1 MSILRRIVTYL
12 RSRHDQDADA
22 PAHEAASATAAGQQE
37 EALRERLTHDPNDL
51 EAFAELAGLVRRR
64 TEGTEQPAPLIAD
77 SGGFDLRSWN
87 RASRW
92 ALAEEL
98 AGNPRA
104 WYPLIELARLSLDD
118 DHEAA
123 MRRLSTACERDRS
136 GRALEEAIKML
147 RAQHQPAE
155 AWALGVGHWAPA
167 DQTPEAGRQVVLA
180 ALDADRPG
188 EARTHLQNLTEYGA
202 EQPGTAGVVAELEP
216 FVTAAQERAAS
227 NEQ

>member
-1 MSILRRIVTYL
+1 MGILQRLADYL
-12 RSRHDQDADA
+12 RPKRSTEAGTEHAEAVQAEDA
-22 PAHEAASATAAGQQE
+22 EALEAT
-37 EALRERLTHDPNDL
+37 LRERLHDDPNDL
-51 EAFAELAGLVRRR
+51 QAFARLAELVRRR
-64 TEGTEQPAPLIAD
+64 AESAEQHDPLIAEAAGAD
-77 SGGFDLRSWN
+77 VNARI
-87 RASRW
+87 RAAQW

-118 DHEAA
+118 DHDAA
-123 MRRLSTACERDRS
+123 LRRLGTACERDRS

-155 AWALGVGHWAPA
+155 ALALGVGHWAPG

-180 ALDADRPG
+180 ALDAGRAD
-188 EARTHLQNLTEYGA
+188 EARTHLENLAEYGA
-202 EQPGTAGVVAELEP
+202 EQPGTTEVVAELEP
-216 FVTAAQERAAS
+216 FVTAAQERAGS

>member
-1 MSILRRIVTYL
+1 MGILQRLSDYL
-12 RSRHDQDADA
+12 KPKRSTDPSTKRAEAVQAEDAETQEA
-22 PAHEAASATAAGQQE
+22 TLRQRLHE
-37 EALRERLTHDPNDL
+37 DPNDL
-51 EAFAELAGLVRRR
+51 RAFARLAELVRRR
-64 TEGTEQPAPLIAD
+64 AESAEQHDPLIAEAAGTD
-77 SGGFDLRSWN
+77 VNARI
-87 RASRW
+87 RAAQW

-118 DHEAA
+118 DHDAA
-123 MRRLSTACERDRS
+123 LRRLATACERDRS

-155 AWALGVGHWAPA
+155 ALALGVGHWAPA